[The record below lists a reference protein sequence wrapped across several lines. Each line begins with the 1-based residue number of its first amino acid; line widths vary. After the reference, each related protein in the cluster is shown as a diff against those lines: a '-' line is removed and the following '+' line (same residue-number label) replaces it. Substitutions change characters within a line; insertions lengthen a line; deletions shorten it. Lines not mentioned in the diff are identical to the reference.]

1 MVCRGSNKFTNL
13 PATLN
18 TYVLENATL
27 FLAYYKTRNLSN
39 CEQLRGSDQMVT
51 HKNPPETRMPM
62 EAASLAGWAR
72 GTWGLERQPGA
83 QNCGL
88 IHHS

>member
-27 FLAYYKTRNLSN
+27 FLAYCRIRNLGN
-39 CEQLRGSDQMVT
+39 CEQLRGSDQMVIQRNLLRQG
-51 HKNPPETRMPM
+51 HPWKQQLWLGGAP
-62 EAASLAGWAR
+62 
-72 GTWGLERQPGA
+72 GTWSGSVEA
-83 QNCGL
+83 QTVD
-88 IHHS
+88 